1 MIRKHLFCFV
11 DYILGIPKYIQ
22 YDPCIRSLIFTY
34 SLKFNSME
42 KTGMVVGD
50 LIQGFSLGLENR
62 KLKAISKQ
70 TVSYI
75 LHSTPSFSTPVPKR
89 DITPEHIYY
98 V

>member
-1 MIRKHLFCFV
+1 
-11 DYILGIPKYIQ
+11 
-22 YDPCIRSLIFTY
+22 
-34 SLKFNSME
+34 
-42 KTGMVVGD
+42 MVVGD